1 MKLQNVVKKAALSL
15 KRATPTILAVIGS
28 GGVVATTILAVKAT
42 PKAMKLKAAEES
54 DDKLEI
60 VKVCWKCYIPTAIV
74 GASTIACIIGSNV
87 LNHHQRAG
95 LISAYAMLTQ
105 SYREYREAAKSV
117 YGDDADKK
125 IIAQTAKEV
134 MVTSDGNSLYFPE
147 LDKNSE
153 EVLFYDEYSKR
164 YFTSNMASVINAEYH
179 VNRNLA
185 LRGYVEL
192 NELYDFFGIDPVKNG
207 DKIGWDIG
215 EMACNE
221 CIWLDFEHLPTK
233 LEDSMECYIISFAY
247 YPEPIHD

>member
-164 YFTSNMASVINAEYH
+164 YFTSSMASVINAEYH
-179 VNRNLA
+179 INRNLA
-185 LRGYVEL
+185 LRGCVSV
-192 NELYDFFGIDPVKNG
+192 NEFYEFLGIDQIKGG
-207 DKIGWDIG
+207 DDIGWQIDELMCDG
-215 EMACNE
+215 LM
-221 CIWLDFEHLPTK
+221 WLDFEHCPTK
-233 LEDSMECYIISFAY
+233 LEDSMECFIVSFMCD
-247 YPEPIHD
+247 PEPIHD